1 VSSATFEFLFVKPGD
16 YVAIK
21 NEENCEDIKEKN
33 KNYWVGQVI
42 ESFNLVI
49 SELSQK
55 GNLLMQNGLNN
66 PGPFTIFLVFSAGL
80 LTSLGPCSLSLLPI
94 TIAYIGGTE
103 KNKFKLISF
112 SGGVVFSLVAL
123 GAASGFLGKIYGQIP
138 AYYTSIVALI
148 AIIMGLNLLGILKFQ
163 FPNGPDIKIVKDKI
177 PTFIA
182 PFAIGATFGL
192 ASSPCITP
200 VLATLLAWVSQA
212 KNPTISIIFLFFFGI
227 GQVTPL
233 IVAGATAENLKQFLA
248 LRKFSQIIPTLSGIF
263 LVSLGLL
270 NLLSNWI

>member
-1 VSSATFEFLFVKPGD
+1 
-16 YVAIK
+16 
-21 NEENCEDIKEKN
+21 
-33 KNYWVGQVI
+33 
-42 ESFNLVI
+42 
-49 SELSQK
+49 
-55 GNLLMQNGLNN
+55 MQNGLDN

-123 GAASGFLGKIYGQIP
+123 GAASGFLGRIYGQIP
-138 AYYTSIVALI
+138 SYYTSVVAFI
-148 AIIMGLNLLGILKFQ
+148 AIIMGLNLLGIIKFQ
-163 FPNGPDIKIVKDKI
+163 FPNGPDIKIIEDKI

-182 PFAIGATFGL
+182 PFAIGTTFGL

-212 KNPTISIIFLFFFGI
+212 KNPMISIVFLFFFGI

-233 IVAGATAENLKQFLA
+233 IIAGATAENLKQFLA
-248 LRKFSQIIPTLSGIF
+248 LRKFSQIIPTLSGLF
-263 LVSLGLL
+263 LVSLGFL
-270 NLLSNWI
+270 NLFSNWI

>member
-1 VSSATFEFLFVKPGD
+1 
-16 YVAIK
+16 
-21 NEENCEDIKEKN
+21 
-33 KNYWVGQVI
+33 
-42 ESFNLVI
+42 
-49 SELSQK
+49 
-55 GNLLMQNGLNN
+55 MQNGLNN

-94 TIAYIGGTE
+94 TIAYIGGTK

-112 SGGVVFSLVAL
+112 SGGVVFSLVGL
-123 GAASGFLGKIYGQIP
+123 GAASGLLGRIYGQIP
-138 AYYTSIVALI
+138 SYYTSVVALV

-163 FPNGPDIKIVKDKI
+163 FPNGPDMKIFEDKI
-177 PTFIA
+177 PTILA
-182 PFAIGATFGL
+182 PFLIGTTFGL

-233 IVAGATAENLKQFLA
+233 IVAGATTENLKQFLEI
-248 LRKFSQIIPTLSGIF
+248 RKFSQIIPTLSGIF